1 MTRCNDYELIFIAH
15 PDLDEGGVAELT
27 AKVSGWIEA
36 AEGQVTQTIPW
47 GRRRLAYPIRKQ
59 TEGSY
64 VLLRTSLAPGGIG
77 KLERELK
84 LSESV
89 LRYLLVRVEGPLSA
103 AKQPATPR
111 QALPR
116 PPAEHGEAGAQ
127 EEQRSGSVWEEA

>member
-1 MTRCNDYELIFIAH
+1 MTKRNDYELIFIAH
-15 PDLDEGGVAELT
+15 PDLDEEGVAELV

-36 AEGQVTQTIPW
+36 ADGQVIQTIPW

-64 VLLRTSLAPGGIG
+64 VLLRASLTPASIG

-89 LRYLLVRVEGPLSA
+89 LRYLLVRTEEPLPA
-103 AKQPATPR
+103 AKRPTTPR
-111 QALPR
+111 PAATRL
-116 PPAEHGEAGAQ
+116 PAEYSEAGAQ
-127 EEQRSGSVWEEA
+127 EG